1 MTPLMHSSDFIPMT
15 VVDSA
20 CDSCGDAQAASFKFS
35 YAYQPIVD
43 VMRQEVWGHEALVRG
58 PTGESAYSVLSQ
70 VNDDNRYRFDQA
82 CRVKAIKGAAQL
94 GIEERLSINFLPN
107 AIYKPEVCIRT
118 TLAAARANGFPIS
131 RIVFEATEGEA
142 VNDGQRLAE
151 ILREYKR
158 TGFVTAID
166 DFGAGYA
173 GLNLLAD
180 FQPDIIK
187 LDMALVRDVDKS
199 KARQAIARGILRM
212 CSELD
217 IVVLAEG
224 VETTGERD
232 FYLGEGVSLMQGY
245 LFSRPAFQARGEID
259 PKAWPCDV
267 SRVDERRSA

>member
-1 MTPLMHSSDFIPMT
+1 MHSSDFVPMM
-15 VVDSA
+15 VIDPR
-20 CDSCGDAQAASFKFS
+20 CDSCGETQAAALQFS

-43 VMRQEVWGHEALVRG
+43 VVRRQIWGHEALVRG
-58 PTGESAYSVLSQ
+58 PAGESAYSVLSQ

-82 CRVKAIKGAAQL
+82 CRVKAIKGAAQV

-118 TLAAARANGFPIS
+118 TLTAARANGFPIS

-158 TGFVTAID
+158 TGFTTAID

-187 LDMALVRDVDKS
+187 LDMALVRNVDKS

-212 CSELD
+212 CGELD
-217 IVVLAEG
+217 ITVLAEG
-224 VETTGERD
+224 VETPGERD
-232 FYLGEGVSLMQGY
+232 FYLAEGVALMQGF
-245 LFSRPAFQARGEID
+245 LFSRPAFQARGEVD
-259 PKAWPCDV
+259 PAAWP
-267 SRVDERRSA
+267 REELHPHGRRLA